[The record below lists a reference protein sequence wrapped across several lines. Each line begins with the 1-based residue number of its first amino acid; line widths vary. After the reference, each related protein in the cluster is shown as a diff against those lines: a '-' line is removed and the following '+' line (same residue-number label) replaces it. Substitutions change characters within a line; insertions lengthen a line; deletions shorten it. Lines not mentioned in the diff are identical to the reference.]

1 MSRKTEYYINTL
13 VALIYNWEPAPELG
27 SCTNKL
33 YKLSGEHNM
42 SVMVGNFIKK
52 YFPERYTDRMKEEN
66 TIRTALHLMQKAEYK
81 KLAAELDYRKIKYIP
96 LKGIRLSKMYPKNM
110 LREMSDIDILVHQ
123 EDIPEITEIMKNA
136 GYEHQHSG
144 HHEIYKNQDN
154 VCFEIHTKLID
165 EKRNNSLEQY
175 FDNVWEGALRSG
187 NGSGYVMSPEDEYIY
202 LLAHLYGHFHMG
214 GCGVRYILDIWIYM
228 QENLDMDFELIDKI
242 LKIYK
247 MKRFSDNILKL
258 GKVWFEGAKP
268 SEVTDELGEY
278 IISSGTY
285 GRTEQYSLSVAD
297 EGNSAM
303 ASILKRKIFLSSD
316 EMKKRYPWIR
326 CRLLVPIGY
335 IYRIIDMAVN
345 KKGKIG
351 EYAKSAAGVNEN
363 AVREYRQMMNKF
375 GVRSE

>member
-1 MSRKTEYYINTL
+1 MSRKTEYYIKTL
-13 VALIYNWEPAPELG
+13 VSLIYKKEPVPELG
-27 SCTNKL
+27 SCADKL
-33 YKLSGEHNM
+33 YKLSKTQDM

-66 TIRTALHLMQKAEYK
+66 AIRTALHLMQMAEYK
-81 KLAAELDYRKIKYIP
+81 KLASELDYRRIKYIP
-96 LKGIRLSKMYPKNM
+96 LKGIRLSKMYPQNM
-110 LREMSDIDILVHQ
+110 LREMNDVDILVHQ
-123 EDIPEITEIMKNA
+123 EDIAEISEIMKNA
-136 GYEHQHSG
+136 GYEHKHSG
-144 HHEIYKNQDN
+144 HHEIYKNQNN

-175 FDNVWEGALRSG
+175 FDSVWEGALRSV
-187 NGSGYVMSPEDEYIY
+187 NGSGYVMPPEDEYIY

-258 GKVWFEGAKP
+258 GRVWFEGDKP

-297 EGNSAM
+297 EGSSAIT
-303 ASILKRKIFLSSD
+303 SVLKRKIFLNTD

-326 CRLLVPIGY
+326 YRPLVPIGY
-335 IYRIIDMAVN
+335 LYRAFELAVN
-345 KKGKIG
+345 KKEKIG
-351 EYAKSAAGVNEN
+351 EFTKSVAGVNKQS
-363 AVREYRQMMNKF
+363 VREYKRMMDKF
-375 GVRSE
+375 GVKE